1 MINKKLLSY
10 ASVVKKELFEAVF
23 LKYALFLLNLTLVWI
38 SAWLIEG
45 MFSENDPGERV
56 VFFITVAVAIAVLR
70 FLINLRISSTGF
82 KISTK
87 VQTRIRRDI
96 YDKVLDLEL
105 EYIEK
110 SGTSSLVSLAVE
122 GVEMLEVYFARYLPQ
137 LFYSLTVPFVLFA
150 VLFNLEWRA
159 PLVMLLSVP
168 LIPISIIFFMK
179 KAKRIMKSF
188 WNTYE
193 GMSSDFL
200 ENVQGLVTLKLYNRD
215 VDISVKMRENAEKFR
230 ERTMKVL
237 SVQLSSI
244 FIMDFFSLL
253 GAAVGIVVVVI
264 SFMNGRVDLG
274 SAVIIIL
281 LSSEFFIP
289 MRMLGA
295 LFHAGMNGVAASDN
309 IFSFLNEVGKS
320 RPGEMQAEE
329 VKRIS
334 FKDVTFSYDG
344 KRDVLKDVSFDI
356 SKGDKIAIVGK
367 SGSGKSTIGSLILRF
382 SDVEKGRIEI
392 NGTELSE
399 YDKKDLRKQIAMV
412 SQHTYVFNSTIRD
425 NLLVANENATDDQMF
440 DALRTAGL
448 EDFVRSL
455 PEGLDAATGEWGKL
469 FSGGQKQRIALARA
483 ILKDSSFYIFDE
495 ATSNVDAD
503 NEADIWKNI
512 FEISKDR
519 TSIIISHRLSVVKN
533 LDRIL
538 VVEEGRL
545 VESGTHD
552 ELIKSS
558 GLYAQMYS
566 EQSELESEVG
576 EQ

>member
-23 LKYALFLLNLTLVWI
+23 LKYALFLLNLTLVWV
-38 SAWLIEG
+38 SAWLIDG
-45 MFSENDPGERV
+45 MFSEKEPDVIVFISSAV
-56 VFFITVAVAIAVLR
+56 VIAVLR
-70 FLINLRISSTGF
+70 FLINLRISGTGF

-87 VQTRIRRDI
+87 VQTKIRQDI

-150 VLFNLEWRA
+150 ILFNLEWRA
-159 PLVMLLSVP
+159 PLIMLLSVP

-179 KAKRIMKSF
+179 KAKKIMKSF

-193 GMSSDFL
+193 VMSRDFL

-215 VDISVKMRENAEKFR
+215 ADRSAQMKENAENFR
-230 ERTMKVL
+230 KRTMKVL
-237 SVQLSSI
+237 SIQLSSI

-253 GAAVGIVVVVI
+253 GAAVGIVAVVL
-264 SFMNGRVDLG
+264 SFMNGRVELG

-281 LSSEFFIP
+281 LSSEFFLP

-309 IFSFLNEVGKS
+309 IFSFLNEAGSS
-320 RPGEMQAEE
+320 RSGEVPVDGVENIA
-329 VKRIS
+329 

-344 KRDVLKDVSFDI
+344 KRDVLKNVSFDI
-356 SKGDKIAIVGK
+356 SKGDKIAIVGR

-382 SDVEKGRIEI
+382 SDVENGRIEL

-399 YDKKDLRKQIAMV
+399 YSKKDLRKAVTMV
-412 SQHTYVFNSTIRD
+412 SQHTYVFNSTIRE
-425 NLLVANENATDDQMF
+425 NLLIANEKATDDQMF

-455 PEGLDAATGEWGKL
+455 PDGLDAATGEWGKL

-483 ILKDSSFYIFDE
+483 ILRDGSFYIFDE

-503 NEADIWKNI
+503 NETDIWRNI

-519 TSIIISHRLSVVKN
+519 TSIIISHRLSAVKD

-538 VVEEGRL
+538 VVDEGCL
-545 VESGTHD
+545 AESGTHD
-552 ELIKSS
+552 ELIKSN
-558 GLYAQMYS
+558 GLYAQMYR
-566 EQSELESEVG
+566 EQSELESEGG